1 MARRAKK
8 MKTPPTMETRI
19 MTRYAADRD
28 FLFSDLTHQSIS
40 HQPGGTDRHRTG
52 SLVQQGIT
60 AFPV

>member
-1 MARRAKK
+1 

-40 HQPGGTDRHRTG
+40 HQPGGTDSQRTG